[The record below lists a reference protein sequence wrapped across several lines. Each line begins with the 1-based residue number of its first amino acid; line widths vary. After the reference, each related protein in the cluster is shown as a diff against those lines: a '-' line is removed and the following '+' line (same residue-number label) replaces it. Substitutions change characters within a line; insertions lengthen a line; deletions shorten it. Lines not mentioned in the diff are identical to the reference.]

1 MKKTTIG
8 VIIVAVVMIVAG
20 IGLCIGGIAAAGG
33 AEAARDEIFR
43 SGIDWSHVHR
53 IEIDEDGLDIDFDI
67 RNHDI
72 MHHHFGE

>member
-8 VIIVAVVMIVAG
+8 VIIVALVMIVAG
-20 IGLCIGGIAAAGG
+20 IGLCIGGIAVAGG
-33 AEAARDEIFR
+33 VEAARDEIFR

-67 RNHDI
+67 RDHDI

>member
-33 AEAARDEIFR
+33 VEAARDEIFR
-43 SGIDWSHVHR
+43 SGIDLGHMYR

-67 RNHDI
+67 RNHDTV
-72 MHHHFGE
+72 HHLGE

>member
-20 IGLCIGGIAAAGG
+20 IGLCIGGIAVAGG

-53 IEIDEDGLDIDFDI
+53 IEIDEDGLDIDLI
-67 RNHDI
+67 
-72 MHHHFGE
+72 HHHFDE